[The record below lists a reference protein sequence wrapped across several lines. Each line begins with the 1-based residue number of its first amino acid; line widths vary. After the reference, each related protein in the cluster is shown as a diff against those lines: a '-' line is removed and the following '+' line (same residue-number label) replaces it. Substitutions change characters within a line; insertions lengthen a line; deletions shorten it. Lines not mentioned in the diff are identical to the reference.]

1 MNVPAES
8 GSKYLFE
15 RKNSGLF
22 SLSLVWVLGLNRCR
36 LEAHCDADD
45 LNEGITEF
53 GLLALAPLKK
63 CKAGRFAYL
72 AWYVDL
78 DCHAATAAVAKAR
91 MSSWSA
97 VLQFPDLLRLL
108 ISDHVS
114 TPNASVAMSW

>member
-15 RKNSGLF
+15 RKSYL
-22 SLSLVWVLGLNRCR
+22 LSLAAFSEGLSCR